1 MSEFFLELFSE
12 EMPPKLQKEARENI
26 LNKFKEF
33 LESENIIFDKVYS
46 SLSTPNRLVIYFKNI
61 QKEITK
67 YPKEIRGPNVSAPE
81 KALDGF

>member
-46 SLSTPNRLVIYFKNI
+46 SLSTPNRLVFYF
-61 QKEITK
+61 
-67 YPKEIRGPNVSAPE
+67 
-81 KALDGF
+81 